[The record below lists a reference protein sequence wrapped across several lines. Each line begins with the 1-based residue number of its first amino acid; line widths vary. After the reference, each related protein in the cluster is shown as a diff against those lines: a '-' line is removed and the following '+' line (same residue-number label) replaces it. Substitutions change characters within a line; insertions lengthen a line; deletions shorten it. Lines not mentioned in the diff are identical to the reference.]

1 MVGLGKQGFPKLN
14 HGFGMQL
21 PPNQNEINL
30 MAMADELQMEQLVGQ
45 EVGDPGP
52 EAAVLPDNIEPGNGN
67 VAQLSICGLDLF

>member
-1 MVGLGKQGFPKLN
+1 
-14 HGFGMQL
+14 MQL

-52 EAAVLPDNIEPGNGN
+52 KVAVLPDNIEPGNGN
-67 VAQLSICGLDLF
+67 VA